1 MRVKYKGV
9 KIEIFYRGVLFF
21 DENKKKKK
29 SKKYIFEGLI

>member
-21 DENKKKKK
+21 DENKKERVKNTFLKV
-29 SKKYIFEGLI
+29 